1 MGFFEKL
8 KAGLS
13 KTKKALFGG
22 IEDLFKRFRR
32 VDEELFDE
40 LEELLITSDVGVE
53 TTEELLDALRERV
66 KEEKIREPEEIKKI
80 LYAELRA
87 MIGEGDGLH
96 LSTKPSVI
104 LVIGVN
110 GVGKTTSI
118 GKMAAE
124 LKSQKKK
131 VIVAAADTFR
141 AAAAEQLAVWCE
153 RAGVDLIRQGAG
165 ADPAAVVFDTIQAA
179 KSRGADVV
187 IVDTAGRLHNKKN
200 LMDELAKIDRV
211 IAREL
216 PGADRENLLVLDAA
230 TGQNAVIQAR
240 EFKEAAKITGLVLTK
255 LDGTAKGGVI
265 LSIRRELDIPVKFVG
280 VGEGI
285 DDMKPFDADEFAEAL
300 FGGSIEE

>member
-187 IVDTAGRLHNKKN
+187 IIDTAGRLHNKKN